1 MGEVIELK
9 EPFSYMFVDAKI
21 AGVKW
26 EKGSDYLE
34 FWASGTV
41 WGSGFAEPLDIE
53 PQKLKTL
60 MIMWLSLEYPEVI
73 NFDVK

>member
-9 EPFSYMFVDAKI
+9 EPFSYMFVGAKI
-21 AGVKW
+21 VGVKW
-26 EKGSDYLE
+26 GKRGSSVR
-34 FWASGTV
+34 FWGDGEVSV
-41 WGSGFAEPLDIE
+41 NGFGEPE
-53 PQKLKTL
+53 PHELKTL